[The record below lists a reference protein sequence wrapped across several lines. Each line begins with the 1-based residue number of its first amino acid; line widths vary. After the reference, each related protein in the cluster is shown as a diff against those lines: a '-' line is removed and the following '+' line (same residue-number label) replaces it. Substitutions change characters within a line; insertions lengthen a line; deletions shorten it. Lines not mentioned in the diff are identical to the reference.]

1 MLKRLNSELCK
12 IKNENIEGIY
22 FKNNIKNKWYFT
34 IEGPCN
40 TPYENGLF
48 NIEIEFTSNYPY
60 EAPNVNFITYIYH
73 PNINDKG
80 QICLDILK
88 DQWSP
93 ALTIT
98 KILLSIC
105 SLMDDPN
112 PNDPLVADIADLFIN
127 NNELFKKKARDY
139 TLKYAN

>member
-48 NIEIEFTSNYPY
+48 NIEIEFTSNYQY

-93 ALTIT
+93 ILTIS
-98 KILLSIC
+98 KILLSII
-105 SLMDDPN
+105 SLLSEPN
-112 PNDPLVADIADLFIN
+112 PYDPLNIDIANIYLNDYDLFVKNVKKSIKN
-127 NNELFKKKARDY
+127 N
-139 TLKYAN
+139 

>member
-93 ALTIT
+93 ILTIS
-98 KILLSIC
+98 KILLSII
-105 SLMDDPN
+105 SLLSEPN
-112 PNDPLVADIADLFIN
+112 PYDPLNIDIANIYLNDYDLFVKNVKKSIKN
-127 NNELFKKKARDY
+127 N
-139 TLKYAN
+139 

>member
-12 IKNENIEGIY
+12 IKSENIEGIY

-60 EAPNVNFITYIYH
+60 EAPNVNFTTYIYH

-93 ALTIT
+93 ILTIS
-98 KILLSIC
+98 KILLSII
-105 SLMDDPN
+105 SLLSEPN
-112 PNDPLVADIADLFIN
+112 PYDPLNIDIANIYLNDYDLFVKNVKKSIKN
-127 NNELFKKKARDY
+127 N
-139 TLKYAN
+139 

>member
-1 MLKRLNSELCK
+1 MVFYNRRS
-12 IKNENIEGIY
+12 
-22 FKNNIKNKWYFT
+22 
-34 IEGPCN
+34 CN

-93 ALTIT
+93 ILTIS
-98 KILLSIC
+98 KILLSII
-105 SLMDDPN
+105 SLLSETN
-112 PNDPLVADIADLFIN
+112 PYDPLNIDIANIYLYDYDLFDKY
-127 NNELFKKKARDY
+127 LKK
-139 TLKYAN
+139 